1 MDEARMI
8 QYQVICMHRV
18 GNPRKLTESQ
28 ASELHTNPSI
38 VMTLLNQD
46 QHLDRYVKVIVDGTV
61 AGYQTYRQGKRVTI
75 EDIL

>member
-1 MDEARMI
+1 MI
-8 QYQVICMHRV
+8 QYQVISMYRV

-46 QHLDRYVKVIVDGTV
+46 QHLDRYVKVIVDGKV
-61 AGYQTYRQGKRVTI
+61 AGYQSYRAGKRVTLQ
-75 EDIL
+75 DVS